1 MSCQASVCFHQ
12 LAEIGQLIVP
22 NVCPILLSK
31 QILIHPEAPG
41 SGENDGTVLI
51 LPQPLL
57 EYAAS
62 QVVCLPQNLLPGWQN
77 KAPHR

>member
-1 MSCQASVCFHQ
+1 V
-12 LAEIGQLIVP
+12 
-22 NVCPILLSK
+22 
-31 QILIHPEAPG
+31 PG

-62 QVVCLPQNLLPGWQN
+62 QVVCLRQTYFLDGRTKLLIGDVRLPGGLGKPGSLERPHGFVSRICHENLL
-77 KAPHR
+77 